1 MVKENLSIEQRLA
14 NIESLLISNKSVL
27 SFDEFCNYAG
37 ISKSYGYK
45 LTSTGRVPHYCPSGK
60 MLYFNRAELDKWLM
74 QNPIKT
80 ASQIEQEA
88 STYVTLNKKG
98 GAR

>member
-1 MVKENLSIEQRLA
+1 MVKELSIEQRLS
-14 NIESLLISNKSVL
+14 NIETLLTNNKTVL
-27 SFDEFCNYAG
+27 SFDEFCTYAG

-60 MLYFNRAELDKWLM
+60 MLYFNKAEVDNWLL

-80 ASQIEQEA
+80 ASQIETEA
-88 STYVTLNKKG
+88 STYVTLNQRG
-98 GAR
+98 GAK